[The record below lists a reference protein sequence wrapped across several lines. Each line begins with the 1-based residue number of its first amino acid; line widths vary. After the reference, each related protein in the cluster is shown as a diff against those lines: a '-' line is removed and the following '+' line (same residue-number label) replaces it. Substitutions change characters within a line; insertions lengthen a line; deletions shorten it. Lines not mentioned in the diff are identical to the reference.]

1 MTNNQ
6 SVNDEINQKSQLIV
20 GKLFR
25 HSGLVILVL
34 GLVLLS
40 LALSAANCSDQAEN
54 GGAQLSQDIKC
65 VTCESTGV
73 TFIWAVE
80 RDDLI
85 GMLKS
90 SSPGWVAVG
99 FSSDESASA
108 GKIVIGSVIN
118 GRPVVKVHKFF
129 GWKLIPDDARLIEAH
144 AAREQG
150 ATVVIFRAKLSDLG
164 LADKVSKPL
173 PVVLAK
179 DATQEDFANYQNG
192 VIGTVKITL

>member
-6 SVNDEINQKSQLIV
+6 LINDEINQKSQLIV

-40 LALSAANCSDQAEN
+40 LALSAANCGGQAEN
-54 GGAQLSQDIKC
+54 GGQSQDIKC

-85 GMLKS
+85 GMVKS

-118 GRPVVKVHKFF
+118 GRPVVKVHNFS
-129 GWKLIPDDARLIEAH
+129 GWKLVPDSTRLIEAH

-179 DATQEDFANYQNG
+179 NATQEDFAEYQNG
-192 VIGTVKITL
+192 VIGIVKITL